1 MARSTARKR
10 ALNTLYE
17 ADEKGQDIPSLLAER
32 IAEPGAQTPL
42 PDYAIQIVRGVADE
56 QAGIDRALEDHSTKW
71 PLRRMAVV
79 DRNILRI
86 AAWEILFNDDVPDRV
101 AIDEGL
107 GLAKTLSDDDS
118 PSFIHGLLSAIC
130 DDKDSVLADIKAAH
144 EAEAKEKAEREAAE
158 RRLNS
163 PTAPGFLQSHGISG
177 EGDGVPFETMPQAD
191 QEADN
196 VASSDGDNSD
206 SSLTEKS
213 VDPASAIGSVGDDD
227 SSVEASTSGDGY
239 ADADAN
245 ANIDTQT
252 VSATDAVSVSN
263 TNTDAVPD
271 IVDTATVSV
280 TDDDAASETLTDSS
294 GKVDEVGNTDTK
306 TPKVSGDDAT
316 DSSSPNEVPNQPD
329 STGKGQPLPPDGD
342 NNSIIV

>member
-42 PDYAIQIVRGVADE
+42 PDYAIQIVHGVADE
-56 QAGIDRALEDHSTKW
+56 RAGIDRALEDHSTKW

-101 AIDEGL
+101 AIDEAL

-118 PSFIHGLLSAIC
+118 PAFIHGLLSAIC
-130 DDKDSVLADIKAAH
+130 DDKDSVLAGIKAAH

-163 PTAPGFLQSHGISG
+163 PTAPGFLQSRGISG
-177 EGDGVPFETMPQAD
+177 KGDGVPFETAPETEP
-191 QEADN
+191 EADG
-196 VASSDGDNSD
+196 AESSDEENID
-206 SSLTEKS
+206 SMS
-213 VDPASAIGSVGDDD
+213 VDEPDTSANSANLTSEDGSSGEV
-227 SSVEASTSGDGY
+227 STFG
-239 ADADAN
+239 DAD
-245 ANIDTQT
+245 
-252 VSATDAVSVSN
+252 SA
-263 TNTDAVPD
+263 
-271 IVDTATVSV
+271 
-280 TDDDAASETLTDSS
+280 ET
-294 GKVDEVGNTDTK
+294 
-306 TPKVSGDDAT
+306 KVSSDDLS
-316 DSSSPNEVPNQPD
+316 DSSSPNDVPIQPD
-329 STGKGQPLPPDGD
+329 SAGEGQPLPPDGD
-342 NNSIIV
+342 NDSTIV